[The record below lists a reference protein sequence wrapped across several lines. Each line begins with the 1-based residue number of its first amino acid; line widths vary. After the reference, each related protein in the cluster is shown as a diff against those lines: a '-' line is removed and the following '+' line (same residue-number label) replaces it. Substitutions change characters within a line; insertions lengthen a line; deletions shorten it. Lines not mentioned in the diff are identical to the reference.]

1 MASNA
6 NFLREGLDV
15 RFNKDFKE
23 AIIKMFNVHKP
34 KETIHKEIS
43 AAVLTVLYQLEN
55 INKETKII
63 KINKMEPLGLKHSV
77 IEDKNN
83 STEGQQMS
91 LEERI
96 SKVEGK
102 LIGNAI

>member
-34 KETIHKEIS
+34 KETIHKEIR
-43 AAVLTVLYQLEN
+43 AAVLTVLYQLKN

-102 LIGNAI
+102 MIGNAI